1 MAGQIADGERGII
14 GILLES
20 FLEDGRQDLVDRDEL
35 VYGQSITDA
44 CMGWD
49 MTVPVLQE
57 LAASVRSRREARVPV
72 A

>member
-1 MAGQIADGERGII
+1 MDR
-14 GILLES
+14 
-20 FLEDGRQDLVDRDEL
+20 EDL
-35 VYGQSITDA
+35 VYGKSITDA